1 MIKGVNFQLSAT
13 NNAQGAFNSFNRG
26 LAGMQRG
33 IGQQAPLMRSWNA
46 GLNSNRRGVQQ
57 LGFQMTDFAV
67 QVAGGQSAML
77 AFVQQGG
84 QMLQFFGPFGAVMAA
99 FLAVFGSLYIAM
111 TKTGI
116 AINQLYPF
124 LGVLSDEFQGVV
136 AAMQMVIDVA
146 QQMGVWVI
154 HNLDQIMITA
164 LVAIGYFG
172 TMWVASMIA
181 ASASTWT
188 LIGAL
193 TVLKTAL
200 IRTGIGA
207 IIILVGYLIERFL
220 TLVKGAGGFGN
231 AMALVGDLVAQVWDR
246 MMLKLDS
253 VIASMMA
260 GFKNLQASILLAME
274 GGLQSVVTFGDRT
287 MAIFQGSFD
296 AMKAVWGALP
306 GTIGDFA
313 FQAANGLIAGV
324 ESMLNAVVDRINNF
338 IRGINAALAYL
349 PEWATDGQVSI
360 GVIDPLA
367 LGRVDNPFEGSAAAA
382 GEAAAGA
389 FNAAMAQTYLSPP
402 DFGLTRMADDAKLAA
417 EGYNEAAGML
427 ADAAARPLTA
437 WQALKDALTAGESAV
452 PNLTPG
458 TVPGTEGAGGSGGSG
473 GSVVDAVQKQADRIK
488 KIFEDLQSSISG
500 SLMSGFKA
508 LASGSKSF
516 ADVAMDFLS
525 SVANS
530 IIDIL
535 MTPIFNSIAGS
546 LAGGIM
552 RGLGGLGASFEGG
565 GFTGT
570 GSRSGGLDGKGGFMA
585 MVHPNETVI
594 DHTKGQGIGGN
605 SVTVHMTVNTPD
617 AQSFRKS
624 RAQVEADLAR
634 IARAGMRGN

>member
-246 MMLKLDS
+246 MMMKLDS

-296 AMKAVWGALP
+296 AMKAIWGALP

-437 WQALKDALTAGESAV
+437 WQALKDALSAGESAV
-452 PNLTPG
+452 PDLTPG
-458 TVPGTEGAGGSGGSG
+458 TVPGTEGAGSGGSG

-605 SVTVHMTVNTPD
+605 SITVNMTVNTPD